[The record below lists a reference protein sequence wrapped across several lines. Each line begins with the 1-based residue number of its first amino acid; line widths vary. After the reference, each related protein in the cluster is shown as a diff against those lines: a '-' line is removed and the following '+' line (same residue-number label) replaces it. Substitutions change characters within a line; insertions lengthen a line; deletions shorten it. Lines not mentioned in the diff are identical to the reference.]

1 MTRKFVLLTVMA
13 LFVFGVPVVGAQ
25 DTKPKDGK
33 VICCHDGKCDTEH
46 TLSECIKLKGKIVK
60 DCKDCK

>member
-1 MTRKFVLLTVMA
+1 MKKTA
-13 LFVFGVPVVGAQ
+13 LITAFMICMFGAITAGAQ

-46 TLSECIKLKGKIVK
+46 TLAECAKLKGKVVK
-60 DCKDCK
+60 DCKECK